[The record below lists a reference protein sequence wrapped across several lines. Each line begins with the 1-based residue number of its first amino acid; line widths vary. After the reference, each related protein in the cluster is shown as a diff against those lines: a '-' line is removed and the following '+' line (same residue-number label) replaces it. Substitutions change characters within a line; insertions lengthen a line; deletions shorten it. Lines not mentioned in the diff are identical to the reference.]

1 MTDGSNDPTQEEEPV
16 PLMQRLMNNIWLL
29 LVVGMLIMLVVYTG
43 WGTWE
48 MLTLPTATLP

>member
-1 MTDGSNDPTQEEEPV
+1 MTDGSHDPKQEQE

-29 LVVGMLIMLVVYTG
+29 LVVGLLVMFVVYTG

-48 MLTLPTATLP
+48 MLSLPASTLP